1 MGKAL
6 GLISD
11 DTVRAVVM
19 SLLLGMTVAA
29 VSDVFSPVREKIP
42 MLTDLALCIWMIWI
56 WLTIAFEICAGD
68 LRTGYCVAA
77 ALGAFGWRKWLSPVT
92 RPVFVNIWKLIFMGI
107 RILLIPIEF
116 FLKKIKIFRKKL
128 FPMGEK

>member
-68 LRTGYCVAA
+68 LRTGSCVAA
-77 ALGAFGWRKWLSPVT
+77 ALGAFGWR
-92 RPVFVNIWKLIFMGI
+92 
-107 RILLIPIEF
+107 
-116 FLKKIKIFRKKL
+116 
-128 FPMGEK
+128 